1 MTDYKKIEQKQL
13 EKSFTRVKKLKEKLE
28 SKQFLLQEEINRR
41 LNLVELGRDYVTK
54 SKNLEMP

>member
-1 MTDYKKIEQKQL
+1 MTDYKKIEQKEL

-41 LNLVELGRDYVTK
+41 LNLVELGRDYV
-54 SKNLEMP
+54 